1 MNEQENIDLNLDDVE
16 DIEILDASEIPEY
29 IYVSAE
35 EDQWYAGGHRPE
47 DAFIDKF
54 VDTEY
59 FSEEEHLMK
68 KNFIQ
73 EVAMKQIEALTHF
86 RAKSVEEDDLKY
98 FSDDFLQNELKKRID
113 NFENNDHSM
122 DLQDLSA
129 IPQEILSHFSDE
141 PIYVKSKYKTPLSAK
156 LKILKFKMKGNR
168 LYSYRAHKK
177 EGFKKMVQKKF
188 DFKNYF
194 KLKKISWM
202 LFVCK
207 WHDYRL
213 SNKKTLKTNFLTKEL
228 ELGLSVYKNLEKAIT
243 YQDLYPIKENKPLIW
258 FVNLKLIKA
267 IEKKLHDKYSAEVKD
282 YVLDYVKKDLV
293 FSSHESEL
301 EYYEPKKKKYKK
313 INKKGKPYR
322 VARIS

>member
-16 DIEILDASEIPEY
+16 DIEILDASETPEY

-35 EDQWYAGGHRPE
+35 DDQWYADGHSPE

-59 FSEEEHLMK
+59 FSEEEHLIK
-68 KNFIQ
+68 KNFIH

-86 RAKSVEEDDLKY
+86 SAKSVEEDDLKY

-177 EGFKKMVQKKF
+177 EGFKRMIQKKF

-213 SNKKTLKTNFLTKEL
+213 SNQKILKTNFLTKEL
-228 ELGLSVYKNLEKAIT
+228 ELGLSVYKNLEKAII

-267 IEKKLHDKYSAEVKD
+267 IEKKLHDKYVAEVQD